1 MNSGKKS
8 PQIIAGLAAAG
19 GAFCVGTALGWSS
32 PAAPRLIDEEQYFPI
47 STSQWSWIASIVTVG
62 CAISCIP
69 IGYLMNKFGRKRT
82 MMCLVVPFLIGWG
95 LIIWA
100 QNFMMMLIG
109 RVFLGLA
116 GGAFCITAPQ
126 YSAEIAE
133 KEIRGS
139 LGTMFQ
145 LLIALG
151 ILFVYIIGAYMS
163 VFSMSIV
170 CGICP
175 IIFAI
180 IFVFMPES
188 PVYLMIQNQEYE
200 AKKSLLWLRG
210 KEYDPSDEIE
220 ELKMSLSDEMTEKV
234 SFSVAIKERSSI
246 IALVIGIGL
255 LYFQQMCMI
264 NAILFYS
271 TTIFGVSIAW
281 SVLTESHRIPLC
293 FHSRQQMLAFQ
304 QTCPQLSLV
313 PCSSYLH

>member
-1 MNSGKKS
+1 MNSGRKA
-8 PQIIAGLAAAG
+8 PQIIAGLSAAG

-69 IGYLMNKFGRKRT
+69 IGYFMNKFGRKRT
-82 MMCLVVPFLIGWG
+82 MMWLVVPFLIGWG

-100 QNFMMMLIG
+100 QNFAMMLIG
-109 RVFLGLA
+109 RIFLGIA
-116 GGAFCITAPQ
+116 GGGFCISAPQ

-139 LGTMFQ
+139 LGTAFQ

-151 ILFVYIIGAYMS
+151 ILFVYVIGAYMS
-163 VFSMSIV
+163 VFAMNIV

-175 IIFAI
+175 IIFAV

-188 PVYLMIQNQEYE
+188 PVYLMIKNQEYE
-200 AKKSLLWLRG
+200 ARQSLMWLRG

-220 ELKMSLSDEMTEKV
+220 ELKENLSNDMSEKV
-234 SFSVAIKERSSI
+234 PFSAAIKERSSI

-271 TTIFGVSIAW
+271 TTIFGVS
-281 SVLTESHRIPLC
+281 SDVLDLYLTLGHTPIQSPLI
-293 FHSRQQMLAFQ
+293 
-304 QTCPQLSLV
+304 
-313 PCSSYLH
+313 